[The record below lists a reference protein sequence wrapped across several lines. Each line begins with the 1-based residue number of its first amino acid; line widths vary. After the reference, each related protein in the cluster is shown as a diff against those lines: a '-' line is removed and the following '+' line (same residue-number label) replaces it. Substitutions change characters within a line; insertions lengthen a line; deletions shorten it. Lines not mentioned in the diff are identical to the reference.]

1 MSQTER
7 LEFKAAFTANEAGA
21 ITGTA
26 WPFGGPDRMGDV
38 ITPEAFAG
46 AVGKTLPMLS
56 GHSAPVGVW
65 DSIST
70 DAEGLKVAGRLLVAD
85 VPEAKSLRALVG
97 AGAVTGLSIGFVTK
111 SSTPRKG
118 GGRTITNLEL
128 VECSIVAVPANANA
142 RVTTIKEA
150 SLAHENTA
158 ENITQEDLA
167 PLLAAAND
175 NISAI
180 TKRLEAAEVKLAR
193 PAIVTKKDDEPSA
206 EMKAFSDYLRRGD
219 RADELK
225 TLQVAIDPQ
234 GGYLTPPEYSNEIIR
249 DITLFSPIRSIAS
262 VRTTTSPSV
271 LYPKRTAITAAAWTS
286 EATDATESEPAF
298 GQREIVNHEATTYV
312 DISNKLLADSAGV
325 AEAEVRLALSE
336 NFGQLEGAA
345 FVSGDSVGKPEGILQ
360 NPDVAY
366 TATGSAAAIT
376 ADSLFDIMYALSP
389 QYRNRGTWLLNGT
402 SLATVRKLK
411 SGDGEYLWQPAL
423 QAGQPETLLGRP
435 VVEAV
440 DMPDIGANAFPIA
453 FGDFGTGYRIVD
465 RVSLSILVNP
475 YILATKGV
483 TRIHATR
490 RVGGGVIQPKA
501 IRKLKIAVS

>member
-1 MSQTER
+1 
-7 LEFKAAFTANEAGA
+7 
-21 ITGTA
+21 
-26 WPFGGPDRMGDV
+26 
-38 ITPEAFAG
+38 
-46 AVGKTLPMLS
+46 
-56 GHSAPVGVW
+56 
-65 DSIST
+65 
-70 DAEGLKVAGRLLVAD
+70 
-85 VPEAKSLRALVG
+85 
-97 AGAVTGLSIGFVTK
+97 
-111 SSTPRKG
+111 
-118 GGRTITNLEL
+118 
-128 VECSIVAVPANANA
+128 
-142 RVTTIKEA
+142 
-150 SLAHENTA
+150 
-158 ENITQEDLA
+158 
-167 PLLAAAND
+167 
-175 NISAI
+175 
-180 TKRLEAAEVKLAR
+180 
-193 PAIVTKKDDEPSA
+193 
-206 EMKAFSDYLRRGD
+206 MKAFGDYLRRGD
-219 RADELK
+219 RAVDLK

-298 GQREIVNHEATTYV
+298 GQREIVNHEATTFV
-312 DISNKLLADSAGV
+312 DVSNKLLADSAGV
-325 AEAEVRLALSE
+325 AESEVRLALSE

-345 FVSGDSVGKPEGILQ
+345 FVNGNSVGKPEGILQ

-366 TATGSAAAIT
+366 IPTGSAAAIT
-376 ADSLFDIMYALSP
+376 ADSLFDLMYALAP

-402 SLATVRKLK
+402 SLATIRKLK
-411 SGDGEYLWQPAL
+411 TGDGEYLWQPAL

-440 DMPDIGANAFPIA
+440 DMPDIAGNAFPVA